1 MKLFRNISL
10 TILILTFTSVVF
22 LCAVFNFN
30 VKAVDKNDN
39 KKIEVVIPEGAS
51 KKDIG
56 KILEEH
62 DLIRNDDFFN
72 IYVKLFNVGDLKA
85 STYYLSRNMDLK
97 KIIEVLEKGNS
108 YNPEQIIITFK
119 EGINIRKFATI
130 VSEKTIH
137 SYEDVLDVLSNDK
150 FLDELIKKYWFVADD
165 IKNDKI
171 YYSLEGYLFPDTYY
185 FKNNGVSVED
195 IVYKM
200 LDKMED
206 VLEPYKEEIKSSK
219 YSVHEL
225 LTLASVVE
233 KEGKTKDFS
242 LIATVFYNRIDKSM
256 ELGSCATAYYGMGMD
271 FNEVG
276 IANGEMMSNDNRY
289 NTYVIKGM
297 PVGPISLPSRDA
309 IKAVLNREDNNYL
322 FFLSDNQGKTY
333 FFDTYSEHQQK
344 EKELKQ
350 AGKWY
355 R

>member
-1 MKLFRNISL
+1 MKLYKTDKDGKNE
-10 TILILTFTSVVF
+10 ILICEADEGSV
-22 LCAVFNFN
+22 
-30 VKAVDKNDN
+30 
-39 KKIEVVIPEGAS
+39 IS
-51 KKDIG
+51 
-56 KILEEH
+56 
-62 DLIRNDDFFN
+62 
-72 IYVKLFNVGDLKA
+72 
-85 STYYLSRNMDLK
+85 S
-97 KIIEVLEKGNS
+97 
-108 YNPEQIIITFK
+108 FK
-119 EGINIRKFATI
+119 VYK
-130 VSEKTIH
+130 
-137 SYEDVLDVLSNDK
+137 
-150 FLDELIKKYWFVADD
+150 
-165 IKNDKI
+165 DKI